1 MISSNNKLFEALEYI
16 VDLVLLNFLFI
27 ICSLPLVT
35 AYPAFVAL
43 VGAIK
48 DMSEDKPIP
57 AWKHFFKLFYDYL
70 KKGIIIWLVL
80 LFVSVVLIG
89 DIIAASY
96 LPNALQN
103 FILPFNI
110 IATILFLGVFSN
122 LTKLFILG
130 EHRIKT
136 LFIRSFYIFFRQP
149 LKPLLMIFI
158 SVIIVILSVYLRF
171 VPFVIAFS
179 LLAFTYY
186 FLMFP
191 RDHELKNNQIRTKNG
206 DFFSF

>member
-57 AWKHFFKLFYDYL
+57 AWKQFFKLFYDYL
-70 KKGIIIWLVL
+70 KKGILIWLVL

-89 DIIAASY
+89 DIMAASY

-103 FILPFNI
+103 FLLPFNI

-136 LFIRSFYIFFRQP
+136 LFLRSFYLFFRQP
-149 LKPLLMIFI
+149 LKSLLIIFI
-158 SVIIVILSVYLRF
+158 SAIIVILSVYLRF

-186 FLMFP
+186 FLMFA
-191 RDHELKNNQIRTKNG
+191 RDPDLKNNQIKTKKG
-206 DFFSF
+206 YFFSF